1 MNGVAISLSRH
12 LGVSKNI
19 NRLLF
24 ILRGY
29 ECDLEVH
36 YNTICKSLEFFFL
49 NFSRVRKSIVGPN
62 TSPVLPQRCPSPQLH
77 GKSNLGSPLSYP

>member
-1 MNGVAISLSRH
+1 MQV
-12 LGVSKNI
+12 
-19 NRLLF
+19 F
-24 ILRGY
+24 RG
-29 ECDLEVH
+29 
-36 YNTICKSLEFFFL
+36 FFE